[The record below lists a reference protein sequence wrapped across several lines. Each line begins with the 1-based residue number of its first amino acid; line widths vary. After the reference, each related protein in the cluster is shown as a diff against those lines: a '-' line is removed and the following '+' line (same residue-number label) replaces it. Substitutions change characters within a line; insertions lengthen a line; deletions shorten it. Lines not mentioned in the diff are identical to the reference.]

1 MTRTQA
7 AIAALACALSS
18 PAWPGRPA
26 EVQQPPPS
34 PYGMDPAKVEYLRN
48 DAPFVVFDV
57 SPRQLDP
64 AHGAAAATVLNF
76 IATEDL
82 QEVKVFASPRIAGQ
96 ASSPFADTATRCGS
110 AGPGYHSCEVRT
122 ADALAWLGGH
132 EGQVELRVEA
142 EGLDDDRSVVRI
154 TLPVAASA
162 SAAAPVP
169 APPQG
174 PGGTPAHALTLLAF
188 PAAR

>member
-7 AIAALACALSS
+7 AIAALACALSF
-18 PAWPGRPA
+18 PAWPAGPGDA
-26 EVQQPPPS
+26 QAAPPS

-64 AHGAAAATVLNF
+64 GRDGKAATVLNF

-82 QEVKVFASPRIAGQ
+82 QLVKVFASPRIAGQ
-96 ASSPFADTATRCGS
+96 ASSPFVDTATRCG
-110 AGPGYHSCEVRT
+110 AVGPGYHSCEVRT
-122 ADALAWLGGH
+122 ADALAWLGDREGH
-132 EGQVELRVEA
+132 VELRIEA
-142 EGLDDDRSVVRI
+142 EGLDDERSEVRI

-162 SAAAPVP
+162 RTAPQGS
-169 APPQG
+169 APPH
-174 PGGTPAHALTLLAF
+174 TLTLLAF
-188 PAAR
+188 PPAR